1 MFAMMPAGCDE
12 SLPPRND
19 PLAVL
24 AAGLEANSGIVE
36 IRDSLPTGL
45 EGTFRG
51 SLQNNFVEVLQDS
64 QRVRMVLD
72 VTVKG
77 HPEIHA
83 LIVAERYYA
92 EEPQF
97 LSGDIL
103 TIPPGGVLHILPPWS
118 HRTDAGIWFWA
129 FGPMDS
135 GVTSKGEPF
144 LQSGPITLVAAG
156 TVQGFRRVGA
166 MRVGPIEA
174 TVRYRVF

>member
-1 MFAMMPAGCDE
+1 MLALLPAGCDE

-24 AAGLEANSGIVE
+24 AAGLEANSGIIE

-51 SLQNNFVEVLQDS
+51 SLENRFVEVLQDS
-64 QRVRMVLD
+64 QRIRMVLD
-72 VTVKG
+72 VSVKNN
-77 HPEIHA
+77 PEIHA
-83 LIVAERYYA
+83 RIVAERHYA

-103 TIPPGGVLHILPPWS
+103 TIPPGGVLHILAPWS

-129 FGPMDS
+129 FGPMVR
-135 GVTSKGEPF
+135 GFTSKGEPF
-144 LQSGPITLVAAG
+144 LESAPITLVAEG

-166 MRVGPIEA
+166 LRVGPVEA